1 VDDFRFGLII
11 AAEFTQREA
20 DDAFTRQID
29 GFASD
34 ALLDHSGHVTRGR
47 SRDDTRID
55 LGEIQ
60 RLRGKVG
67 WKPLDMTGRY
77 RRAV

>member
-1 VDDFRFGLII
+1 MNDFRFGLII

-34 ALLDHSGHVTRGR
+34 AVDSLVNYVASIGDA
-47 SRDDTRID
+47 RIN
-55 LGEIQ
+55 G
-60 RLRGKVG
+60 G
-67 WKPLDMTGRY
+67 WNFS
-77 RRAV
+77 